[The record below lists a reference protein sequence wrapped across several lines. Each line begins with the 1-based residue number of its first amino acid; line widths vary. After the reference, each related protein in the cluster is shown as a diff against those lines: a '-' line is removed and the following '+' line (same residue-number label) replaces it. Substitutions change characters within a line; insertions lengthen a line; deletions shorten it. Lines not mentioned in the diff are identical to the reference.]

1 MKINKI
7 KKGKG
12 KTFFLFHLK
21 FVKMTF
27 LQFWPQATEL
37 IRKYL
42 TSIQKFEKIIGM
54 DSST

>member
-1 MKINKI
+1 MKIDKI

-27 LQFWPQATEL
+27 LQFWP
-37 IRKYL
+37 
-42 TSIQKFEKIIGM
+42 
-54 DSST
+54 SSNRAHKKVSH